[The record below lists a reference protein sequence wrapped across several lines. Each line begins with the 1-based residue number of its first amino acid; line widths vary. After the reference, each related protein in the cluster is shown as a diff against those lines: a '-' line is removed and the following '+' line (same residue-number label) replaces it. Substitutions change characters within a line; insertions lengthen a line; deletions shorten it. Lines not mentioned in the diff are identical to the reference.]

1 MSYHSVNAEHINPFI
16 EAVHAVFRTMLNMN
30 LERGRLYLKQGLQ
43 PSHEISGIIGLT
55 GAAKG
60 TVLLGMGAQVALK
73 ATGILAGEH
82 PSHIDAMVIDAVGEL
97 TNMVAGSAKAKL
109 EQLRLSV
116 SLPSVI
122 AGRNHSVSF
131 PTGATPIGIG
141 FESEYGPLSLEV
153 SLVDAEQAETTVVPC
168 QESLVECVQ

>member
-1 MSYHSVNAEHINPFI
+1 MSYHSVNAEYINPFI
-16 EAVHAVFRTMLNMN
+16 DATHAVFRTMLNIE
-30 LERGRLYLKQGLQ
+30 LERGSLYLKQGLQ

-60 TVLLGMGAQVALK
+60 TVLLGMGAQVALE

-82 PSHIDAMVIDAVGEL
+82 PSQIDAIVIDAVGEL
-97 TNMVAGSAKAKL
+97 TNMIAGSAKTKL

-131 PTGATPIGIG
+131 PTGATPIGIA
-141 FESEYGPLSLEV
+141 FECEYGPLSLEV
-153 SLVDAEQAETTVVPC
+153 SLVDAEQPAAAAISR
-168 QESLVECVQ
+168 QESPVECLA